1 MTNDLH
7 EKLIARKFRQGY
19 KPPEENVIFTIQGKN
34 IGTSQ
39 SFVCFQGLPKSSKS
53 TYITSAVASA
63 FTHWDIFGMKIN
75 LPKERRRIC
84 YIDTESSDFDYY
96 RVLERIRSQ
105 IICDHLPNNF
115 DSFLFREDSPREI
128 QDMIETY
135 LSENKDCSVLVIDG
149 ILDLIS
155 DFNSVEQSFYLVQ
168 WLKKIT
174 KQHDLLIL
182 CVLHLGKKD
191 QNSIGHI
198 GSYLD
203 RKSQSVLK
211 IEKNKEQKTFDLSPT
226 FLRSCDEFEPISIRF
241 TGSKWEQVNINQ
253 SISSEM
259 IYGMEKKSL
268 IIRLLSEPRK
278 YQDLVND
285 LAEFIGKSQSTAKKI
300 IKEWIA
306 KGDILKSGEL
316 YKQK

>member
-7 EKLIARKFRQGY
+7 EKLNSRKYKRGY
-19 KPPEENVIFTIQGKN
+19 KPPDEEVIFSVQNRPLGS
-34 IGTSQ
+34 SQ
-39 SFVCFQGLPKSSKS
+39 SIVTFVGMPKAGKS
-53 TYITSAVASA
+53 TFITSAIASA

-75 LPKERRRIC
+75 FPKERKRIC

-105 IICDHLPNNF
+105 IICDPLPHNF
-115 DSFLFREDSPREI
+115 DSFLFREDSPQDI
-128 QDMIETY
+128 QLMIEIY
-135 LSENKDCSVLVIDG
+135 LEENKDCSVLVIDG
-149 ILDLIS
+149 ILDLIA

-211 IEKNKEQKTFDLSPT
+211 IEKNKEKKTLDLIPT
-226 FLRSCDEFEPISIRF
+226 FLRSTDDFEPISIQY
-241 TGSKWEQVNINQ
+241 TGGNWHQVNNDPVPKGTY
-253 SISSEM
+253 
-259 IYGMEKKSL
+259 IYGMEKISL
-268 IIRLLSEPRK
+268 INKLLDHAK
-278 YQDLVND
+278 NYKDLISD
-285 LAEFIGKSQSTAKKI
+285 FAEFTGKGQTTAKKI
-300 IKEWIA
+300 IKDWIA
-306 KGDILKSGEL
+306 EGSIVKIGEL
-316 YKQK
+316 YQKK

>member
-1 MTNDLH
+1 MTNELH
-7 EKLIARKFRQGY
+7 EKLYSRKFLKGF
-19 KPPEENVIFTIQGKN
+19 KPPEENIIFTIQGKN

-39 SFVCFQGLPKSSKS
+39 SFVCFQGLPKAGKS
-53 TYITSAVASA
+53 TFITSAIASA
-63 FTHWDIFGMKIN
+63 FTSWEIFDMKIN
-75 LPKERRRIC
+75 FPKERKKIC

-96 RVLERIRSQ
+96 RVLERIRQQ
-105 IICDHLPNNF
+105 IILDQLPNNF
-115 DSFLFREDSPREI
+115 DSFLFREDSPQDI
-128 QDMIETY
+128 QKMIEIY

-174 KQHDLLIL
+174 KQYDLLIL

-211 IEKNKEQKTFDLSPT
+211 IERNKENKTIDLHAT
-226 FLRSCDEFEPISIRF
+226 FLRSSDEFNTISIKYN
-241 TGSKWEQVNINQ
+241 GNNWEQVYTENNK
-253 SISSEM
+253 SDFL
-259 IYGMEKKSL
+259 YGMDLRSL
-268 IIRLLSEPRK
+268 LNRLLSEPKK
-278 YQDLVND
+278 YNELVNE
-285 LAEFIGKSQSTAKKI
+285 LSEFTGKGISTSKKI
-300 IKEWIA
+300 IKDWIN
-306 KGDILKSGEL
+306 KELILKLGEH
-316 YKQK
+316 YIIK

>member
-7 EKLIARKFRQGY
+7 EKLNSRKFRNGY
-19 KPPEENVIFTIQGKN
+19 KPPEENVIFSIQGKN

-39 SFVCFQGLPKSSKS
+39 SFVCFQGLPKAGKS
-53 TYITSAVASA
+53 TFITSAIASA

-75 LPKERRRIC
+75 FPKERKRIC

-105 IICDHLPNNF
+105 IICDPLPHNF
-115 DSFLFREDSPREI
+115 DSFLFREDSPQDI
-128 QDMIETY
+128 QSMIEIY
-135 LSENKDCSVLVIDG
+135 LEENKDCSVLVIDG
-149 ILDLIS
+149 ILDLIA

-211 IEKNKEQKTFDLSPT
+211 IEKNKEKKTLDLIPT
-226 FLRSCDEFEPISIRF
+226 FLRSTDDFEPISIQY
-241 TGSKWEQVNINQ
+241 TGGNWHQVNNDALPKGTY
-253 SISSEM
+253 
-259 IYGMEKKSL
+259 IYGMEKISL
-268 IIRLLSEPRK
+268 INKLLDHPK
-278 YQDLVND
+278 NYKDLISD
-285 LAEFIGKSQSTAKKI
+285 FCEFTGKGQSTAKKI
-300 IKEWIA
+300 IKDWIA
-306 KGDILKSGEL
+306 EGSIFKIGEL
-316 YKQK
+316 YQKK